1 MTTQDNQRVY
11 LDDLGKRWQK
21 SADQILE
28 MAISGTVALWIDFPN
43 VFLQKLAKASGGK
56 KKKAPVPQLQA
67 QAEVKP
73 QSEVLTM
80 IQGRCDRMLI
90 GAEFPCLDADN
101 KAVMVT
107 NSVGEEWG
115 ETSMIGLKPN
125 TLYARL
131 DEVIQFERKHGL
143 GPETA
148 DPQEQ
153 GQQAMLQH
161 AATPANPK
169 NHPSFALELHV
180 AGNCWDALFSQAETE
195 YSGIKKA
202 DILAWLRE
210 HHPELSKAATERIA
224 LVVTPTKDSSR

>member
-28 MAISGTVALWIDFPN
+28 MAIKGTVALWIDFPN
-43 VFLQKLAKASGGK
+43 VFLQKLGKVGGGK
-56 KKKAPVPQLQA
+56 KKKTPVPQLQA

-73 QSEVLTM
+73 QTEVLTL

-101 KAVMVT
+101 KAIMVT

-125 TLYARL
+125 SLFARL
-131 DEVIQFERKHGL
+131 DEVVQYERKHGI
-143 GPETA
+143 GPKTV
-148 DPQEQ
+148 DFQEQ
-153 GQQAMLQH
+153 GQQAPPSQKS
-161 AATPANPK
+161 TSANSK
-169 NHPSFALELHV
+169 DHPCFALELHV
-180 AGNCWDALFSQAETE
+180 AGNCWNALFSLTGTE
-195 YSGIKKA
+195 NRGIKKA
-202 DILAWLRE
+202 DILAWLQQ

>member
-28 MAISGTVALWIDFPN
+28 MAISGTVALWIEFPN
-43 VFLQKLAKASGGK
+43 VFLQKMGKVSGGK
-56 KKKAPVPQLQA
+56 KKKTPAPQLQV
-67 QAEVKP
+67 QAVVKP
-73 QSEVLTM
+73 QAEVLTM

-125 TLYARL
+125 TLFARL
-131 DEVIQFERKHGL
+131 DEVIQFERKHGI

-148 DPQEQ
+148 GLLEQ
-153 GQQAMLQH
+153 GQQAPLQQKK
-161 AATPANPK
+161 TPANPK
-169 NHPSFALELHV
+169 DHPCFALELHV
-180 AGNCWDALFSQAETE
+180 AENCWNAHFSQAEAE
-195 YSGIKKA
+195 NPGIKKA
-202 DILAWLRE
+202 DILAWLRQQ
-210 HHPELSKAATERIA
+210 HPELSKAATERIA

>member
-11 LDDLGKRWQK
+11 LDDLGKRWQI

-28 MAISGTVALWIDFPN
+28 MAIKGTVALWIDFPN
-43 VFLQKLAKASGGK
+43 VFLQKLGKATGVK
-56 KKKAPVPQLQA
+56 KKKPQVPQLQA

-73 QSEVLTM
+73 QKEVLTL

-101 KAVMVT
+101 KAIMVT

-125 TLYARL
+125 TLFARL
-131 DEVIQFERKHGL
+131 DEVVQYERKHGI
-143 GPETA
+143 GPKTV
-148 DPQEQ
+148 DLQEQ
-153 GQQAMLQH
+153 GQQAPSQH
-161 AATPANPK
+161 TTTPANPK
-169 NHPSFALELHV
+169 DHPCFALELHV
-180 AGNCWDALFSQAETE
+180 AGNCWNALFSQAETE
-195 YSGIKKA
+195 DAGIKKA
-202 DILAWLRE
+202 DILAWLRQ